1 MVKTPDKE
9 IAEARKGNDESK
21 KIYTEMIDYQKNRVQ
36 IMKDLGEYLSRFS
49 DITKE
54 VFDQGIKFLKLAIE
68 ANWNLKLLQTDIIGG
83 AKPESEGGIGE
94 NFGTGPRRNF
104 KGKPPTPP
112 SERNESTVPKTK
124 TEPIQPNAP
133 PSLTEKN
140 KSRVLEDLTKWT
152 GIRESN
158 KFGAAR
164 GGGRPHAGIDL
175 GHTLGDPV
183 VARAGGRVDFI
194 GGYGG
199 YGHIMVVDIGQG
211 SDGIH
216 YSNLYAHL
224 LKDSA
229 SVQVGDMV
237 KSGDAIANVG
247 NSNTQSGDP
256 TKVTGPGPNHWRDST
271 GQWYNMPPHLHLE
284 LHKNY
289 TSGKYSSGTPVD
301 PESWNQEAAKELREY
316 FKKQT
321 IKEDKISSTNPPY
334 TSGSAD
340 GYVQLADGRQIP
352 VELLGNYSE
361 VLTAMNSL
369 VDTLDAHSSVLEDQL
384 VVVG

>member
-1 MVKTPDKE
+1 MVK
-9 IAEARKGNDESK
+9 
-21 KIYTEMIDYQKNRVQ
+21 
-36 IMKDLGEYLSRFS
+36 
-49 DITKE
+49 
-54 VFDQGIKFLKLAIE
+54 
-68 ANWNLKLLQTDIIGG
+68 
-83 AKPESEGGIGE
+83 
-94 NFGTGPRRNF
+94 
-104 KGKPPTPP
+104 
-112 SERNESTVPKTK
+112 
-124 TEPIQPNAP
+124 
-133 PSLTEKN
+133 
-140 KSRVLEDLTKWT
+140 
-152 GIRESN
+152 
-158 KFGAAR
+158 
-164 GGGRPHAGIDL
+164 AGD
-175 GHTLGDPV
+175 T
-183 VARAGGRVDFI
+183 
-194 GGYGG
+194 
-199 YGHIMVVDIGQG
+199 
-211 SDGIH
+211 
-216 YSNLYAHL
+216 
-224 LKDSA
+224 
-229 SVQVGDMV
+229 
-237 KSGDAIANVG
+237 IANVG

-256 TKVTGPGPNHWRDST
+256 TKVTGPGSNHWRDST